1 MRPHWAQ
8 GPMPSKGL
16 GGVHPGLGPPAH
28 RRLGKAAPLPTWLGD
43 QKEVMV
49 RLSSPSNRPAGR
61 VGPRQASSEGRR
73 SRKHADMQCF
83 FFF

>member
-1 MRPHWAQ
+1 
-8 GPMPSKGL
+8 MPSKGL

-61 VGPRQASSEGRR
+61 VGPRQASCVYICI
-73 SRKHADMQCF
+73 ADELEVAAARGG
-83 FFF
+83 